1 MRSCPLALAA
11 DGPGAPGAPAA
22 AEHLGVPLAFGRDRR
37 DRRGAARPGSRGAE
51 LEQLFAAQWSTGM
64 VPHIVFRA
72 GQGARYFPGPE
83 WWDCAAVTPAA
94 RGLPAQTTGICQPP
108 VHALAVRR
116 IWHLT
121 PPPLRPEIRA
131 HPGAVPAAGALAPLP
146 GHRA

>member
-11 DGPGAPGAPAA
+11 GAFIAIGWA
-22 AEHLGVPLAFGRDRR
+22 HLDVRR
-37 DRRGAARPGSRGAE
+37 AMTE

-94 RGLPAQTTGICQPP
+94 RGLPAQTTGS
-108 VHALAVRR
+108 ASRR
-116 IWHLT
+116 CTRW
-121 PPPLRPEIRA
+121 RC
-131 HPGAVPAAGALAPLP
+131 AGS
-146 GHRA
+146 GS